1 MKKKN
6 ISIRTKV
13 KRTVALTILIAIM
26 IVIIGYQQVSFKMV
40 EVDYIETID
49 SLEYQVT
56 RWKGMYDAKLKKD
69 VETKHGWK

>member
-1 MKKKN
+1 
-6 ISIRTKV
+6 
-13 KRTVALTILIAIM
+13 M